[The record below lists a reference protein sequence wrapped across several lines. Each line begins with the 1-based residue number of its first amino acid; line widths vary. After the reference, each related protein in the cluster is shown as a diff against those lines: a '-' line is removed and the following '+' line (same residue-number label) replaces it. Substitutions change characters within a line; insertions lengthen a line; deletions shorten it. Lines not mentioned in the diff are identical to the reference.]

1 MRRKALGIALF
12 SFQDIVTAVTSILI
26 LVLLILTLEFLLRKY
41 SEAAVDVA
49 AARADLDNTVAMLER
64 TATAVREQVQQAR
77 SSTGINESEA
87 ELRRHVVILEA
98 RLEEVD
104 QRIVDA
110 KHIRRAVRRQHAER
124 ARAFQAKRD
133 EVKDIAAMERD
144 LQVSLEQ
151 IVAMS
156 ERNAATLNE
165 IEELRK
171 KVPTEAVVGTEIVFN
186 KPVGSDKQP
195 WIIEVASGRCTV
207 LKLGEGTI
215 LRFDA
220 GDDEVPPSL
229 KAWLGTLDRG
239 IDYVLMLIRPSGEPR
254 YRALRSLLES
264 ASIPF
269 GLDVIGESQAIRQ
282 GGKAKAGE

>member
-1 MRRKALGIALF
+1 MRRKALGISLF

-49 AARADLDNTVAMLER
+49 AARADLDKTVAMLEK
-64 TATAVREQVQQAR
+64 TAMAVREQVQQAR
-77 SSTGINESEA
+77 SGTGVNESEA

-98 RLEEVD
+98 RLEEVG

-110 KHIRRAVRRQHAER
+110 KHIRRAVRQQHEEKVR
-124 ARAFQAKRD
+124 ALQAKHN
-133 EVKDIAAMERD
+133 EVKEIAEMEQGVQVKLEQIAAMTEKN
-144 LQVSLEQ
+144 S
-151 IVAMS
+151 VAI
-156 ERNAATLNE
+156 NE
-165 IEELRK
+165 LEELQK
-171 KVPTEAVVGTEIVFN
+171 KVPNEAVVGTEIVFN

-195 WIIEVASGRCTV
+195 WILEVAAERCTV

-215 LRFDA
+215 LRFDG

-239 IDYVLMLIRPSGEPR
+239 DDYVLMLIRPSGEPR
-254 YRALRSLLES
+254 YGLLRSLLEK

-282 GGKAKAGE
+282 GGKVKPGE